1 MHIVLLFTF
10 DYSLH
15 TWVQSGHLQR
25 ELKFYSSLINK
36 GFKLTFVTY
45 GDEKDLNIL
54 DGSDIQVFPVYTCIK
69 KSRFKIINILKSFY
83 IPFLIKKQL
92 LNKSKKTLIKQNQL
106 LGSWVAIILKFI
118 TNSKLYTRT
127 GYDMYLFSKKNKKGI
142 LKQTLFYFL
151 TQITLLFSDQYSVTS
166 KSDLD
171 FLRKNFLYTK
181 KILLRPNWVEVNL
194 LRSENR
200 EINKILAVGR
210 LEKQKNFT
218 ELIKGVKNTD
228 FKIDIYGEGTQKDL
242 LLKLANELKVP
253 LQIFNFVTN
262 DDLLVT
268 YQRYKYFVSTANFEG
283 NSKVIL
289 EAMASGCVVIA
300 KDIKNNQELIDD
312 KKSGLLFNENLN
324 EILINCQKN
333 EYEFEEI
340 VNNAKN
346 KIKNNF
352 SLSQISNSF
361 ANDFNNLL
369 KTN

>member
-10 DYSLH
+10 DYSLQ

-25 ELKFYSSLINK
+25 ELKFYSSLIDK

-45 GDEKDLNIL
+45 GDEKDLNTL
-54 DGSDIQVFPVYTCIK
+54 DGTDIQVFPIYKYIK
-69 KSRFKIINILKSFY
+69 KNKFKIINILKSFY
-83 IPFLIKKQL
+83 IPFLIKKHL
-92 LNKSKKTLIKQNQL
+92 FNKSEKTLIKQNQL
-106 LGSWVAIILKFI
+106 LGSWIAVILKFF

-127 GYDMYLFSKKNKKGI
+127 GYDMYLFSKNNKNNF
-142 LKQTLFYFL
+142 LKQIMFYFL

-171 FLRKNFLYTK
+171 FLSKNFLYTN

-194 LRSENR
+194 VRNENK
-200 EINKILAVGR
+200 EKNKILAVGR
-210 LEKQKNFT
+210 LEEQKNFK

-228 FKIDIYGEGTQKDL
+228 FEIDIYGEGTQKDA
-242 LLKLANELKVP
+242 LLKLASELKVP
-253 LQIFNFVTN
+253 LKIFKFINN
-262 DDLLVT
+262 DDLLVI

-300 KDIKNNQELIDD
+300 KDIENNKELIDD

-340 VNNAKN
+340 VNNAKSKIMN
-346 KIKNNF
+346 KF
-352 SLSQISNSF
+352 SLGQISNSY
-361 ANDFNNLL
+361 ASDFNNLL